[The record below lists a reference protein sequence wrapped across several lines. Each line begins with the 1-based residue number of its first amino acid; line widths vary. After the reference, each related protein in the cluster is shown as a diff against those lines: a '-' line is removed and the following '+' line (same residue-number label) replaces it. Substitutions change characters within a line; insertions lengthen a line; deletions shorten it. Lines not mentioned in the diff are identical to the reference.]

1 VQDVVD
7 GVKDG
12 KLSDPLRERL
22 ETVRP
27 EPLPHRPSTPP
38 LTDLR
43 LRAQL
48 VSSSPVLLFMKGT
61 PDAPRCG
68 FSQAA
73 VGLLRETGVTFD
85 SFDILAR
92 PLPPSL
98 PSLLPANRRLTAAVV
113 CVCAGGCLG
122 ARGPESA
129 LGMADVSSTLR

>member
-1 VQDVVD
+1 MD

-92 PLPPSL
+92 PIPPSL
-98 PSLLPANRRLTAAVV
+98 PPLPLTRQPPADGSCRVCTCRRMPL
-113 CVCAGGCLG
+113 CAR
-122 ARGPESA
+122 A
-129 LGMADVSSTLR
+129 